1 MLPRHCLR
9 GLVGALFFLTAFFA
23 LAPAADQ
30 PQYEHE
36 SISIPKAA
44 ADETKLDKLS
54 VSLAVDYLEK
64 GTLAWNGQRKC
75 ITCHTN
81 GTYMTVRP
89 ALAPKLGKPSDATR
103 EFFLAALKSF
113 ATEDRAKLKQSTR
126 PAQVIYL
133 AAGLAEWDAH
143 ITKQLAPET
152 EKALSLMFEIQLE
165 TGTWGTLDCWP
176 PYESD
181 AFHEATVAAMAAA
194 TAPGWLK
201 KVADAKD
208 EKLLGAIAK
217 LKTYLRTEP
226 PPHDY
231 GRTLLLWTNSRMPG
245 LVDDTRQQELIA
257 MLFQQQRGDGGWS
270 IRTFSAPDKWGKG
283 NRAKKL
289 NDEPEFAAPPSD
301 GHMTGLAIIV
311 LREAGVPATDA
322 RIQKGV
328 AWLTSNQRASGR
340 WWTRSLNTDAW
351 HFLTY
356 SGTAFPLLALQMCDA
371 LPATASLK

>member
-1 MLPRHCLR
+1 
-9 GLVGALFFLTAFFA
+9 
-23 LAPAADQ
+23 
-30 PQYEHE
+30 
-36 SISIPKAA
+36 
-44 ADETKLDKLS
+44 
-54 VSLAVDYLEK
+54 
-64 GTLAWNGQRKC
+64 
-75 ITCHTN
+75 
-81 GTYMTVRP
+81 MTVRP
-89 ALAPKLGKPSDATR
+89 ALTPKLGKPSEATR
-103 EFFLAALKSF
+103 EFFLATLKSLE
-113 ATEDRAKLKQSTR
+113 TEDRAKLKQSTR

-143 ITKQLAPET
+143 VTRQLAPET
-152 EKALSLMFEIQLE
+152 EKALSLMFEIQLD

-208 EKLLGAIAK
+208 EKVLGAIEK

-231 GRTLLLWTNSRMPG
+231 SRTLLLWTNSRMPG
-245 LVDDTRQQELIA
+245 LVDDSRKQELIA
-257 MLFQQQRGDGGWS
+257 MLFKQQRDDGGWS
-270 IRTFSAPDKWGKG
+270 VRTFSSPEKWGKG
-283 NRAKKL
+283 NREKKL
-289 NDEPEFAAPPSD
+289 KDEPEFGAPPSD

-328 AWLTSNQRASGR
+328 AWLTTNQRASGR

-351 HFLTY
+351 HFITY

-371 LPATASLK
+371 LPAPAK

>member
-1 MLPRHCLR
+1 MLPRLCLR
-9 GLVGALFFLTAFFA
+9 AFFGA
-23 LAPAADQ
+23 IFSLTLLAASAPAADQ

-36 SISIPKAA
+36 GILIPKAA
-44 ADETKLDKLS
+44 ADEAKLDKLS
-54 VSLAVDYLEK
+54 VPLAVKYLEE
-64 GTLAWNGQRKC
+64 GTVAWNGQRKC

-89 ALAPKLGKPSDATR
+89 ALTPKLGKPSEATR
-103 EFFLAALKSF
+103 EFFLATLKTF
-113 ATEDRAKLKQSTR
+113 ETEDRAKLKQSTR

-133 AAGLAEWDAH
+133 AAGLSEWDAH
-143 ITKQLAPET
+143 VTKQLTPET
-152 EKALSLMFEIQLE
+152 EKALSLMFEIQLDS
-165 TGTWGTLDCWP
+165 GTWGTLDCWP

-194 TAPGWLK
+194 TAPGWLM

-208 EKLLGAIAK
+208 EKLLGTIGK

-231 GRTLLLWTNSRMPG
+231 GATLLLWANSRLPG
-245 LVDDTRQQELIA
+245 LVDDARKQELIA
-257 MLFQQQRGDGGWS
+257 MLIKQQRDDGGWS
-270 IRTFSAPDKWGKG
+270 IRTFSSPEKWGKG
-283 NRAKKL
+283 NREKKL
-289 NDEPEFAAPPSD
+289 KDEPEFSAPPSD

-322 RIQKGV
+322 RLQKGI

-340 WWTRSLNTDAW
+340 WWTRSLNTDAS
-351 HFLTY
+351 HFITY

-371 LPATASLK
+371 LPAATK

>member
-1 MLPRHCLR
+1 MLPRLCLR
-9 GLVGALFFLTAFFA
+9 AFFGA
-23 LAPAADQ
+23 IFSLMLLAASTPAADQ

-36 SISIPKAA
+36 GILIPKAA
-44 ADETKLDKLS
+44 ADEAKLDKLS
-54 VSLAVDYLEK
+54 VPLAVKYLEE
-64 GTLAWNGQRKC
+64 GTVAWNGQRKC

-89 ALAPKLGKPSDATR
+89 ALTAKLGKPSEATR
-103 EFFLAALKSF
+103 EFFLATLKTF
-113 ATEDRAKLKQSTR
+113 ETEDRAKLKQSTR

-133 AAGLAEWDAH
+133 AAGLSEWDAH
-143 ITKQLAPET
+143 VTKQLTPET

-165 TGTWGTLDCWP
+165 SGTWGTLDCWP

-181 AFHEATVAAMAAA
+181 AFHEATIAAMAAA

-208 EKLLGAIAK
+208 EKLLGAIGK

-231 GRTLLLWTNSRMPG
+231 GATLLLLANSRLPG
-245 LVDDTRQQELIA
+245 LVDDARKQELIA
-257 MLFQQQRGDGGWS
+257 MLFKQQRDDGGWS
-270 IRTFSAPDKWGKG
+270 IRTFSSPDKWGKG
-283 NRAKKL
+283 NREKKL
-289 NDEPEFAAPPSD
+289 KDEPEFAAPPSD

-322 RIQKGV
+322 RLQKGV

-340 WWTRSLNTDAW
+340 WWTRSLNTDAS
-351 HFLTY
+351 HFITY

-371 LPATASLK
+371 LPDSAK